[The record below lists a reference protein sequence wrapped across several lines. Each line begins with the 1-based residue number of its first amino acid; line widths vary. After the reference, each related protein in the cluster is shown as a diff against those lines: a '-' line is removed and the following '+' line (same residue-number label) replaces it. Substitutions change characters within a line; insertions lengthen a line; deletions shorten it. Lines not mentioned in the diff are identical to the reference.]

1 MDAKEFLA
9 QFGKDSVKMKA
20 MAGDM
25 VDAFTGLFVKTMS
38 DGALEA
44 KQKELIAL
52 GIAVAKQCEPCI
64 TLHVKK
70 SLDAGASK
78 DEMLEACCVAV
89 MMSGGPAYTHIP
101 IVIKTIEQLTRE

>member
-9 QFGKDSVKMKA
+9 QFNEDLKKMKIEVS
-20 MAGDM
+20 DM
-25 VDAFTGLFVKTMS
+25 VGAFATLFSKTMAE
-38 DGALEA
+38 GALTT

-64 TLHVKK
+64 TLHIKK

-78 DEMLEACCVAV
+78 NEMLETCCVAV

-101 IVIKTIEQLTRE
+101 IAIKAIEQLTN

>member
-9 QFGKDSVKMKA
+9 QFNEDLEKMKTEV
-20 MAGDM
+20 GDM
-25 VDAFTGLFVKTMS
+25 VGAFAGLFSKTMVQ
-38 DGALEA
+38 GALTA
-44 KQKELIAL
+44 KHKELIAL

-101 IVIKTIEQLTRE
+101 IAIKAIEQLTN